1 MIDLSRTCHTATTL
15 IYNALVMLMIYPWIK
30 IKLKVL
36 IFLTTQKPY
45 CRHFSFMPRFV
56 DALRPTPFTSANFKR
71 WQMSHIVANCH
82 ERVLGIRG
90 QAHWRTYS

>member
-1 MIDLSRTCHTATTL
+1 MIDLSKTYRTATTL
-15 IYNALVMLMIYPWIK
+15 IYNALVVLMIYPWIK

-36 IFLTTQKPY
+36 IFLTIQKPY
-45 CRHFSFMPRFV
+45 CRHFNFMPGFI

-71 WQMSHIVANCH
+71 WQMSHIVANFH

-90 QAHWRTYS
+90 QAHGRTYS